1 MLFCNH
7 LRRENGISNESIQAA
22 ISQPTASLT
31 PSRHMNP
38 SSLGIEVATATM
50 FCFDSFVPCKLNKLY
65 SGLTSLPV

>member
-1 MLFCNH
+1 
-7 LRRENGISNESIQAA
+7 
-22 ISQPTASLT
+22 
-31 PSRHMNP
+31 MNP